1 MYNRNL
7 VFAAACLGM
16 LLFGVVFLS
25 LGSVNNMLA
34 ERFHL
39 DDNAI
44 GTLTAL
50 LPFGILAGSLIFGP
64 IVDRFGYR
72 WMLIVCALL
81 VMAGLEGMAFANC
94 AGLIQFFVFLIGFG
108 GGVLNGAT
116 NALAADVSEGER
128 GAKLSLLGVFFGIGA
143 LGMPSTLAA
152 LSKHFSLAAIV
163 AGIGA
168 FVLVP
173 VLYFLVITFPPPKVG
188 QASRLPGGP
197 AGKAETPQGAG
208 ETPALPAA
216 TSGLALLKHPIF
228 LFAGLALAIQSG
240 MEGMSNDWITRYF
253 KKVTLSGQ
261 HAPEWQ
267 TLLGLMAVTGAMV
280 LARIVLSSLLKHI
293 KSQIV
298 LFASVGIT
306 VAGALLLMYATSY
319 GMSLAAALLIGAG
332 LAAAFPVVLSYIGDL
347 YPAQS
352 GTAFSTIFVIA
363 LIGNMTINK
372 SFGFLAQIHGIHQY
386 TTVMLACLAASAVL
400 LVLVVRQLRKTQLAE
415 APVSVS
421 RLGEGAHPVPPHPS
435 PLPQGEGVLQ
445 SASATTRTRESKPQT
460 GDGSPSPL
468 PKGRGQG

>member
-1 MYNRNL
+1 MYRRNL

-16 LLFGVVFLS
+16 LLFGIVFLS

-39 DDNAI
+39 DDNGI

-64 IVDRFGYR
+64 IVDRFGYK

-81 VMAGLEGMAFANC
+81 VFAGLEGMAFA
-94 AGLIQFFVFLIGFG
+94 GSRGYIQFFVFLIGFG

-152 LSKHFSLAAIV
+152 LSKHFSLASIV
-163 AGIGA
+163 AGIGG

-173 VLYFLVITFPPPKVG
+173 VLYFLLVTFPPPK
-188 QASRLPGGP
+188 QKAQPG
-197 AGKAETPQGAG
+197 
-208 ETPALPAA
+208 AA
-216 TSGLALLKHPIF
+216 TSGFALLKHPIF
-228 LFAGLALAIQSG
+228 FLAGLALAIQSG

-253 KKVTLSGQ
+253 RKVTLSGE
-261 HAPEWQ
+261 HAEEWK

-280 LARIVLSSLLKHI
+280 IARLVLSRLLKHI
-293 KSQIV
+293 KSQTV
-298 LFASVGIT
+298 LFGSIGLTA
-306 VAGALLLMYATSY
+306 AGALLLMSATSY
-319 GMSLAAALLIGAG
+319 GAALAAALLIGAG
-332 LAAAFPVVLSYIGDL
+332 LAACFPVVLSYIGDL

-352 GTAFSTIFVIA
+352 GTAFSTIFFIA

-372 SFGFLAQIHGIHQY
+372 SFGLLAQIHGIQQY
-386 TTVMLACLAASAVL
+386 TKVMLGCLAGSAIL
-400 LVLVVRQLRKTQLAE
+400 LFLVLKQIRKNHSHLITSNEQCRE
-415 APVSVS
+415 AM
-421 RLGEGAHPVPPHPS
+421 A
-435 PLPQGEGVLQ
+435 
-445 SASATTRTRESKPQT
+445 K
-460 GDGSPSPL
+460 
-468 PKGRGQG
+468 

>member
-1 MYNRNL
+1 MYRRNL

-16 LLFGVVFLS
+16 LLFGIVFLS

-39 DDNAI
+39 DDNGI

-64 IVDRFGYR
+64 IVDRFGYK

-81 VMAGLEGMAFANC
+81 VFAGLEGMDFA
-94 AGLIQFFVFLIGFG
+94 GSRGYIQFFVFLIGFG

-152 LSKHFSLAAIV
+152 LSKHFSLAGIV
-163 AGIGA
+163 AGIGG

-173 VLYFLVITFPPPKVG
+173 VLYFLLVTFPPPK
-188 QASRLPGGP
+188 QKAQPG
-197 AGKAETPQGAG
+197 
-208 ETPALPAA
+208 AA
-216 TSGLALLKHPIF
+216 MSGFALLKRPIF
-228 LFAGLALAIQSG
+228 FLAGLALAIQIG

-253 KKVTLSGQ
+253 RKVTLSGE
-261 HAPEWQ
+261 HAEEWK

-280 LARIVLSSLLKHI
+280 IARLVLSRLLKHI
-293 KSQIV
+293 NSQTI
-298 LFASVGIT
+298 LFGSIGLTA
-306 VAGALLLMYATSY
+306 AGALLLMFATSY
-319 GMSLAAALLIGAG
+319 GTALTAALLIGAG
-332 LAAAFPVVLSYIGDL
+332 LAACFPVVLSYIGDL

-352 GTAFSTIFVIA
+352 GTAFSTIFFIA

-372 SFGFLAQIHGIHQY
+372 SFGLLAQIHGIQQY
-386 TTVMLACLAASAVL
+386 TKVMLGCLAGSAIL
-400 LVLVVRQLRKTQLAE
+400 LFLVLKQIHRNHSHLITSNEQCRE
-415 APVSVS
+415 AM
-421 RLGEGAHPVPPHPS
+421 A
-435 PLPQGEGVLQ
+435 
-445 SASATTRTRESKPQT
+445 K
-460 GDGSPSPL
+460 
-468 PKGRGQG
+468 

>member
-16 LLFGVVFLS
+16 LLIGIVFLS

-34 ERFHL
+34 EHFHL
-39 DDNAI
+39 DDNGI

-64 IVDRFGYR
+64 VVDRFGYK
-72 WMLIVCALL
+72 WMLIICALL
-81 VMAGLEGMAFANC
+81 VMAGLEGMALAGSN
-94 AGLIQFFVFLIGFG
+94 GLIEFFVFLIGFG

-152 LSKHFSLAAIV
+152 LSKHLPLASIV
-163 AGIGA
+163 AGIGC
-168 FVLVP
+168 FVLAP
-173 VLYFLVITFPPPKVG
+173 VLYFFVIAFPPPK
-188 QASRLPGGP
+188 QKAQP
-197 AGKAETPQGAG
+197 AP
-208 ETPALPAA
+208 A

-228 LFAGLALAIQSG
+228 LLAGLALAMQSG

-253 KKVTLSGQ
+253 KKVTLSGD
-261 HAPEWQ
+261 HSAEWQ

-280 LARIVLSSLLKHI
+280 LARIVLSGLLKHI
-293 KSQIV
+293 KSQMV
-298 LFASVGIT
+298 LFASIGIT
-306 VAGALLLMYATSY
+306 AAGAWLLMYATSY
-319 GMSLAAALLIGAG
+319 GVSLAAALLIGTG

-352 GTAFSTIFVIA
+352 GTAFSTIFFIA

-372 SFGFLAQIHGIHQY
+372 SFGLLAQIHGIEQY
-386 TTVMLACLAASAVL
+386 TKVMLGCLAASAVL
-400 LVLVVRQLRKTQLAE
+400 LLLVVKELRKTMMTRSPMPAAQ
-415 APVSVS
+415 PGKDPS
-421 RLGEGAHPVPPHPS
+421 PVPCCSTATH
-435 PLPQGEGVLQ
+435 Q
-445 SASATTRTRESKPQT
+445 SNNPVIR
-460 GDGSPSPL
+460 
-468 PKGRGQG
+468 